1 MSDLL
6 RLDASDRDEFGVR
19 CQLQRLMTRIV
30 NDAVALERESLSE
43 KGNSDALGIDELKI
57 FRSLPSPEDRIG
69 KGIER
74 VSRNG
79 ICWISVGA
87 RDLPE
92 P

>member
-30 NDAVALERESLSE
+30 NDVVALERESLSE

-57 FRSLPSPEDRIG
+57 FRSLPSPEDYAWKLILIDSITLLLLLAG
-69 KGIER
+69 
-74 VSRNG
+74 
-79 ICWISVGA
+79 
-87 RDLPE
+87 DQ
-92 P
+92 